1 VSQLCLRW
9 AKRRHS
15 YAPDHTVSPS
25 LYSVEPIDE
34 LDAKRYVTTHHYSGT
49 YPAAR
54 LRVGLFRA
62 GVGLVGVAVLSQPCN
77 QRVIASVADVEP
89 QQGVEL
95 GRLVLRDEEPANTES
110 WLLARVWRLVREQL
124 PDVRVVVSYSDPIP
138 RTREDGS
145 ILMPGH
151 VGTIYQA
158 HNGRHVGRSS
168 PRTLCLLPD
177 GRVIS
182 PRALSK
188 IRLGEQGEGY
198 ARRQLA
204 EAGCPPQRPG
214 ESVESWLARVT
225 AGLRKVRHPGN
236 LCYTW
241 ALDRRVTLKSA
252 LSYPKLTTEGVQVD
266 QAAPPH
272 TRGSTRAD

>member
-1 VSQLCLRW
+1 MNQLCLRW
-9 AKRRHS
+9 SKRRHS
-15 YAPDHTVSPS
+15 YAPDHTVRPS
-25 LYSVEPIDE
+25 LYSVELIDE

-54 LRVGLFRA
+54 LRVGLYRA

-77 QRVIASVADVEP
+77 QRVISSVADVEP

-95 GRLVLRDEEPANTES
+95 GRLVLRDDEPANTES
-110 WLLARVWRLVREQL
+110 WFLARVWRLVREQL
-124 PDVRVVVSYSDPIP
+124 PDTRVVVSYSDPVP
-138 RTREDGS
+138 RTRVDGS

-158 HNGRHVGRSS
+158 HNGRYVGRSS
-168 PRTLCLLPD
+168 SRTLYLLSD

-198 ARRQLA
+198 AKRQLA

-214 ESVESWLARVT
+214 ESVESWLARAT
-225 AGLRKVRHPGN
+225 AGLRKMRHPGN
-236 LCYTW
+236 LCYVW
-241 ALDRRVTLKSA
+241 SLDRRVTLK
-252 LSYPKLTTEGVQVD
+252 
-266 QAAPPH
+266 AARPYVKKPQEN
-272 TRGSTRAD
+272 T